1 MTILSF
7 SEKGAPSAM
16 PLRGVGHGTPCS
28 YTRAPALP
36 LALWLCLTLSGCAR
50 IADPKPPEAHVPAA
64 VGDLVARQV
73 ADQVVLTFPPP
84 AKNTDGTATRAD
96 GTLEI
101 FRLAEKS
108 GRDGDDAPLTEESF
122 LGQATHIL
130 SIPAA
135 RFPEYLRDG
144 VFVVTDAPPTAHGGK
159 SWDWRFRYA
168 VAFANARRQTG
179 GFGSQVVIRLMQPLP
194 VPQGLAATV
203 AEDGISIRWTPP
215 PAIPTISDDA
225 DGSRVA
231 GYNVYRAEEPGAL
244 PAKPLNI
251 TPIKPIMPLGVVEYR
266 DGDFQFD
273 KTYYYSVSAIGDFGE
288 DSGGDSATSVEGA
301 RSEALAVVVCDVFPP
316 APPENLTVVAEDGNV
331 TLFWTPSPSPD
342 VAGYRIFRKKGG
354 DAAWERLQPEL
365 IGGLSYRDAV
375 AGGGSAKD
383 MVYGIEA
390 VDKSGNASSRV
401 VAPKSNNN

>member
-1 MTILSF
+1 
-7 SEKGAPSAM
+7 M
-16 PLRGVGHGTPCS
+16 PLRGAGHGTPCP
-28 YTRAPALP
+28 YTRALALP
-36 LALWLCLTLSGCAR
+36 LALWLCLSLSGCAR

-73 ADQVVLTFPPP
+73 ASQVVLTFSPP
-84 AKNTDGTATRAD
+84 AKNTGGTATGTG

-108 GRDGDDAPLTEESF
+108 GHAPLTEESF

-144 VFVVTDAPPTAHGGK
+144 VFVVTDAPPDAHGGK
-159 SWDWRFRYA
+159 PGDWRFRYA

-179 GFGSQVVIRLMQPLP
+179 GLGSQAVIRLMQPPP

-215 PAIPTISDDA
+215 PAIPDDA

-231 GYNVYRAEEPGAL
+231 GYNVYRAEEPGTL
-244 PAKPLNI
+244 LAKPLNI
-251 TPIKPIMPLGVVEYR
+251 TPIKPITPLGVVEYR

-288 DSGGDSATSVEGA
+288 DSGGDFATSAEGA
-301 RSEALAVVVCDVFPP
+301 RSEALAVEVRDVFPP
-316 APPENLTVVAEDGNV
+316 APPENLTVVAEEGSV
-331 TLFWTPSPSPD
+331 TLFWTPSPSRD
-342 VAGYRIFRKKGG
+342 VAGYRIFRKKGDG
-354 DAAWERLQPEL
+354 AAWERLQPEL
-365 IGGLSYRDAV
+365 VGGLSHRDAV
-375 AGGGSAKD
+375 AGGGSAPD

-390 VDKSGNASSRV
+390 VDKSGNASNRV